1 MVSSIVFIVILLLF
15 FILKNRLL
23 IFLLFYPILFYF
35 ITFDIRDSEIVNSF
49 LVYHKIN
56 DFTNYFFYGVA
67 IFISLILIVLFDYQ
81 MLSTLK
87 NNCKKEIIYDHGRL
101 KFFFYLMSFISLIG
115 TYINLTHINFSFELL
130 FINPREYELL
140 YGSSTFVNYMCFLS
154 PVIICLFFYLRLKNV
169 SLPYSKLLIFLLLLA
184 SLLHAVKFTVFDT
197 ILIPFI
203 FYYYLNKSRVSYKL
217 PLILFSFLLIFY
229 VLFST
234 FVRGGYG
241 MSPFDQ
247 VMSYIIP
254 NYINL
259 AYSLN
264 EQLFQWDGLSIF
276 IADKFPT
283 FFGDFYFTTE
293 DGFVLNDGYNML
305 TGYINYYRF
314 AWYFGPLLFLL
325 PVVFVRRY
333 LINISSFNIINLF
346 YITIIDYCLLFV
358 FFFHAFTKT
367 KYWYLVFVVF
377 IIHYF
382 SKTNKVYDN

>member
-1 MVSSIVFIVILLLF
+1 
-15 FILKNRLL
+15 
-23 IFLLFYPILFYF
+23 
-35 ITFDIRDSEIVNSF
+35 
-49 LVYHKIN
+49 
-56 DFTNYFFYGVA
+56 
-67 IFISLILIVLFDYQ
+67 

-87 NNCKKEIIYDHGRL
+87 NNYKSEIIYDYGRL

-154 PVIICLFFYLRLKNV
+154 PVIFCLFFYLRLKNV
-169 SLPYSKLLIFLLLLA
+169 SLPYSKLLFFLLLLA
-184 SLLHAVKFTVFDT
+184 SLLHGVKFTVFDT
-197 ILIPFI
+197 VLIPFI

-234 FVRGGYG
+234 FVRGGDG

-247 VMSYIIP
+247 VLSYIIP

-264 EQLFQWDGLSIF
+264 EQLFQWDGFSIF
-276 IADKFPT
+276 IADKIPSLL
-283 FFGDFYFTTE
+283 DNFYTMTE

-314 AWYFGPLLFLL
+314 AWYFGPLLFLF
-325 PVVFVRRY
+325 PIVFVRRY
-333 LINISSFNIINLF
+333 LINISNFNILNLF

-358 FFFHAFTKT
+358 FFFHAFVKT